1 MSLPKD
7 TVTETWLKANHDYL
21 MKAIARIQTFLEP
34 KITQEVSAE
43 ISEIT
48 ALEKSN
54 LSPPSTLEKLCQI
67 FNLSSSE
74 RDILLLCAAIEFDG
88 SLANLYA
95 AANGNPQMTYPTFY
109 LAKDIL
115 SETNWDAIAP
125 MSPLRQWQMIEVG
138 SGNSFTSSPL
148 RIDERILHYLMGI
161 RHLDRRLFELVE
173 PLSIQENL
181 VSSHEQIVQQIVEI
195 WSKSPSS
202 KLPILQLCGEDISNK
217 RAIACAACHNL
228 QLNLYAISAEKIP
241 TETNHLQ
248 KFTRLWKR
256 EYALNSIVLLLECQN
271 LDTVDANQER
281 AISQF
286 IESINYPLIVSS
298 YERRRRRLRPFIT
311 FDIYNPT
318 AGEQRLIWQN
328 NLDQIYEINEITP
341 NLDREIENLVSQFNL
356 TAPAIQA
363 ACLKAKT
370 LKIGTQE
377 KSSIQN
383 QLWNICRI
391 QARPR
396 LDELAQQ
403 IESSFSWDD
412 LVLPEKEMNIVRQI
426 SVHVRQRTKVYQNWA
441 LGSKSGRGNGIAA
454 MFAGA
459 SGTGKTMAADVLGN
473 DLNLDVYRID
483 LSSLVSK
490 YIGETEKNL
499 RRVFDAA
506 EAGGVILLFDEA
518 DSLFGKRSDVKSS
531 NDHYANL
538 QVGYLL
544 QRMESYRGLAIL
556 TTNLKNSIDQA
567 FLRRIRFV
575 VEFPF
580 PSRKQRAE
588 IWRRVF
594 PKQTPTEGLDFKKL
608 GQLTVA
614 GGNIRNIAL
623 NAAFLAADADEPIQM
638 KHILQAAKAEYV
650 KLERQLTDI
659 ETKGWR

>member
-1 MSLPKD
+1 M
-7 TVTETWLKANHDYL
+7 TVPDTWLKANHDYL
-21 MKAIARIQTFLEP
+21 MKGIARVVTFLES
-34 KITQEVSAE
+34 KINQEGSTK
-43 ISEIT
+43 ISEIA

-74 RDILLLCAAIEFDG
+74 RDILLLCTAIEFEA

-95 AANGNPQMTYPTFY
+95 AANGNPQMNYPTFY
-109 LAKDIL
+109 LAREIL
-115 SETNWDAIAP
+115 SETHWSAIAP
-125 MSPLRQWQMIEVG
+125 TSPLRRWQMIEVG
-138 SGNSFTSSPL
+138 SSNSFTSSPL
-148 RIDERILHYLMGI
+148 RIDERILHYLMGV
-161 RHLDRRLFELVE
+161 RHLDKRLFELVE
-173 PLSIQENL
+173 LVSIQDNL
-181 VSSHEQIVQQIVEI
+181 VYSHDKIVKQIVEI
-195 WSKSPSS
+195 WSQSPSYR
-202 KLPILQLCGEDISNK
+202 LPILQLCGEDINNK
-217 RAIACAACHNL
+217 RAIACAACYTL

-241 TETNHLQ
+241 TDTNHLQ
-248 KFTRLWKR
+248 QFIRLWKR

-271 LDTVDANQER
+271 LETFDTNQER

-286 IESINYPLIVSS
+286 IESIKYPLIISND
-298 YERRRRRLRPFIT
+298 ERRRQRLRPFIT

-318 AGEQRLIWQN
+318 AQEQRLIWQN
-328 NLDQIYEINEITP
+328 NLDEITP
-341 NLDREIENLVSQFNL
+341 NINQEVENLVSQFNL
-356 TAPAIQA
+356 TTPAIQA

-370 LKIGTQE
+370 LKIETQE

-396 LDELAQQ
+396 LDELAQR
-403 IESSFSWDD
+403 IESTFSWDD

-426 SVHVRQRTKVYQNWA
+426 SVHVQQRTKVYENWG

-518 DSLFGKRSDVKSS
+518 DSIFGKRSDVKSS

-580 PSRKQRAE
+580 PDRKQRAE

-594 PKQTPTEGLDFKKL
+594 PKQTPTEGLDFKRL

-623 NAAFLAADADEPIQM
+623 NAAFLAADADEAVQM

-659 ETKGWR
+659 ETKGWV

>member
-1 MSLPKD
+1 MSRPKD
-7 TVTETWLKANHDYL
+7 AVTDTWLKANYDYL
-21 MKAIARIQTFLEP
+21 MKGIARIQTFLES
-34 KITQEVSAE
+34 KINQEDSAK

-54 LSPPSTLEKLCQI
+54 LSPPSTLEQLCQI
-67 FNLSSSE
+67 FNLSSWE

-109 LAKDIL
+109 LARDIL
-115 SETNWDAIAP
+115 SETNWKAIAP

-148 RIDERILHYLMGI
+148 RIDERILHYLMGV
-161 RHLDRRLFELVE
+161 RHLDKRLFELVE

-181 VSSHEQIVQQIVEI
+181 VSSHEQIVKQIVEI
-195 WSKSPSS
+195 WSQSLSS
-202 KLPILQLCGEDISNK
+202 KLPILQLCGEDINSK
-217 RAIACAACHNL
+217 RAIACAACDIL

-241 TETNHLQ
+241 TDTNHLQ
-248 KFTRLWKR
+248 QFIRLWKR
-256 EYALNSIVLLLECQN
+256 EYALNAIVLLLECQH
-271 LDTVDANQER
+271 LETVDANQER

-298 YERRRRRLRPFIT
+298 YERRRQRLRPFIT

-318 AGEQRLIWQN
+318 AREQRLIWQH
-328 NLDQIYEINEITP
+328 NLDEITP

-356 TAPAIQA
+356 NAPAIET

-370 LKIGTQE
+370 LKIETQD

-396 LDELAQQ
+396 LDELAQR
-403 IESSFSWDD
+403 INSTFSWDD

-426 SVHVRQRTKVYQNWA
+426 SVHVRQRTKVYENWA
-441 LGSKSGRGNGIAA
+441 LGSKSGRGNGITA
-454 MFAGA
+454 MFSGA

-499 RRVFDAA
+499 RRVFDLA

-518 DSLFGKRSDVKSS
+518 DSIFGKRSDVKSS

-580 PSRKQRAE
+580 PDRQQRAE
-588 IWRRVF
+588 IWRGVF
-594 PKQTPTEGLDFKKL
+594 SKETPTEGLDFKRL

-623 NAAFLAADADEPIQM
+623 NAAFLAADADEPVQM

-659 ETKGWR
+659 ETKGWV